1 MALCEVEVP
10 LAPPP
15 QPRHRWRE
23 ALVARWHSTWLEL
36 LLVTAGIV
44 AYFSARGLTEA
55 KPEKAIAHAR
65 DVVAFERWSHLY
77 HEPFLQGLIIDH
89 KTTIDVLNWI
99 YIWGHWPVIVVTLLW
114 LVHSHPAPYRVLR
127 NAFFV
132 SGMIGVC
139 IFVLYPVA
147 PPRLAGLGLYDT
159 VSAQSHAYRVLQPPA
174 FVNQYAAVP
183 SLHVGWNLLIGIFVV
198 RYARRTVLRVIG
210 ALLPMAMTASVVLTA
225 NHYVIDA
232 LLGAIVAL
240 LGLVVSMRMAR
251 SP

>member
-1 MALCEVEVP
+1 VAQVLTDVPMAVR
-10 LAPPP
+10 A
-15 QPRHRWRE
+15 RTSHHAHARWR
-23 ALVARWHSTWLEL
+23 HL
-36 LLVTAGIV
+36 LTEVGFVTAGIV

-55 KPEKAIAHAR
+55 NPARAIAHSH

-77 HEPFLQGLIIDH
+77 HEPFLQGLIIGH
-89 KTTIDVLNWI
+89 ETVIDVLNWI
-99 YIWGHWPVIVVTLLW
+99 YIWGHWPVIIVTLLW
-114 LVHSHPAPYRVLR
+114 LVHSHPEPYRILR

-174 FVNQYAAVP
+174 FVNQYAAIP

-198 RYARRTVLRVIG
+198 RFARRTLLRVIG
-210 ALLPMAMTASVVLTA
+210 VLLPMAMTASVVLTA

-240 LGLVVSMRMAR
+240 TGLVVSMRLAR
-251 SP
+251 AP

>member
-1 MALCEVEVP
+1 VAQVLADVP
-10 LAPPP
+10 LV
-15 QPRHRWRE
+15 PRARTSHH
-23 ALVARWHSTWLEL
+23 AHGRWHSL
-36 LLVTAGIV
+36 LTEVVFVAAGIV

-55 KPEKAIAHAR
+55 NPAKAIEHSHE
-65 DVVAFERWSHLY
+65 VVDFEKWSHLY
-77 HEPFLQGLIIDH
+77 HEPFLQGLIIGH
-89 KTTIDVLNWI
+89 ETLIDVLNWI
-99 YIWGHWPVIVVTLLW
+99 YIWGHWPVIIVTLVW
-114 LVHSHPAPYRVLR
+114 LVHSHPAPYRILR

-232 LLGAIVAL
+232 VLGAIVAL
-240 LGLVVSMRMAR
+240 TGLVVAMRMAR